1 MTSKEKAEELFYLMY
16 NSIAKSVGF
25 GRFAIAKQ
33 HALIAVD
40 QIIYATT
47 KRWGGINPENG
58 VVINNVE
65 VNPYWI
71 DVKKWLN
78 KY

>member
-1 MTSKEKAEELFYLMY
+1 MTAEEKAEELFYLMY
-16 NSIAKSVGF
+16 DGMVPKF

-33 HALIAVD
+33 QALIAID
-40 QIIYATT
+40 QIIDATT
-47 KRWGGINPENG
+47 KRWGGVNPENG
-58 VVINNVE
+58 VVISNVE